1 MKKYKTEFT
10 QEELKNALYANSDEA
25 STLIE
30 DVSKWNAF
38 KTNFLKFLK
47 KIKNV
52 PVLGTKI
59 DDITCLV
66 ELVESYIKKEYRDI
80 SKGTIVSFV
89 AVLIYLLNPLDI
101 VPDMTPILG
110 YTDDAA
116 LLLLSLKVNH
126 ELNKYRAAVT
136 IQKTSALEMLE
147 ALLANEIMSFIGD
160 QFLAAAVWD
169 QKKTIKLLVSDDQ
182 QVELPIEC
190 MIKEINVPFT
200 QYVEYE
206 IETEEDIL
214 ASLSRIVMSNNIR
227 WVQEAEQKVFL
238 EPDFSDRWNNYIIQE
253 TE

>member
-10 QEELKNALYANSDEA
+10 QEELKNALYANSEEA

-126 ELNKYRAAVT
+126 ELNKYRVAVT

-160 QFLAAAVWD
+160 QFLTSNQRCLNAR
-169 QKKTIKLLVSDDQ
+169 KTLT
-182 QVELPIEC
+182 
-190 MIKEINVPFT
+190 FT
-200 QYVEYE
+200 EH
-206 IETEEDIL
+206 
-214 ASLSRIVMSNNIR
+214 SLKAGS
-227 WVQEAEQKVFL
+227 
-238 EPDFSDRWNNYIIQE
+238 
-253 TE
+253 